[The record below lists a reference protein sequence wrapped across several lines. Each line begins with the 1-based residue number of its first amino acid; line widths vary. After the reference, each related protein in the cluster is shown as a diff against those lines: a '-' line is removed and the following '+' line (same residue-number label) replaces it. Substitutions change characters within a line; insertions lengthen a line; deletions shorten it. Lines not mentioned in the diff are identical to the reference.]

1 MRTAL
6 QGRKGMQRSLCGNK
20 GGLSMGAG
28 SPVKGKGVGTMTLD
42 KQETDISHEAGKLQ

>member
-1 MRTAL
+1 
-6 QGRKGMQRSLCGNK
+6 
-20 GGLSMGAG
+20 MGAG